1 MNGIRRRYRSQLK
14 VVVVDIDQ
22 QSGRELARQY
32 GVVGTPT
39 LVFLDRQ
46 GRPVQT
52 LRGSFPAATLEQ
64 AVVDL
69 LAAESSP
76 DHDR

>member
-1 MNGIRRRYRSQLK
+1 MNGIRRRYRRQLN
-14 VVVVDIDQ
+14 VVIVDIDQ
-22 QSGRELARQY
+22 PSGKDLARQY

-46 GRPVQT
+46 GRTVQV

-64 AVVDL
+64 AVIDL
-69 LAAESSP
+69 LAAESTP
-76 DHDR
+76 GHDP